1 MGAPHSRQL
10 PLPVAGPHGS
20 FWTTPR
26 RTARLLV
33 VLLGC
38 ALLLAACGSAR
49 ETGTTLSAPDTR
61 APVTPEERTL
71 PETATPA
78 PDATATAGAES
89 AAALPPQAPATGMAP
104 CWRPLAARLKA
115 DGISG
120 PQVDALLATLA
131 PTPSQSPMGRK
142 IRELYRRRFLPR
154 PPSATPAPLYY
165 KGVVT
170 AANAGLCRD
179 FIAAHRAAFA
189 AAEERYGVP
198 PAIAASLLFVETRL
212 GKVLGDVPEN
222 AFYTLA
228 SMAVSTAP
236 ADISDWLPRLPG
248 YRKHLPWLTE
258 TMQKCADWA
267 YRETRA
273 LVEHMLRDHIPP
285 EALPGSIYGA
295 VGLCQF
301 MPSNIATYGAD
312 GDGDGRVDL
321 FSAPDAIAS
330 LAHYLARHGWR
341 AGLSRE
347 RQHALLMTYNHSRT
361 YANTILALSDLV
373 SQTPAA
379 LNQDISVASR
389 AATMHRGRP

>member
-1 MGAPHSRQL
+1 MDAPRSRQH
-10 PLPVAGPHGS
+10 PLPVGSPHGS
-20 FWTTPR
+20 FWAIPR
-26 RTARLLV
+26 RTGHLPALL
-33 VLLGC
+33 LCC

-49 ETGTTLSAPDTR
+49 EPETMLSAPDTSPST
-61 APVTPEERTL
+61 ALEERALT
-71 PETATPA
+71 ETAIPA
-78 PDATATAGAES
+78 SDATATAGAES
-89 AAALPPQAPATGMAP
+89 AAALPSQVSATGIAP
-104 CWRPLAARLKA
+104 CWEPLAARLKA
-115 DGISG
+115 DGLSG
-120 PQVDALLATLA
+120 PRVDALLATLA
-131 PTPSQSPMGRK
+131 PMPTQSPMGRK
-142 IRELYRRRFLPR
+142 IRELYQRRFLPR
-154 PPSATPAPLYY
+154 PPSAKPAPLYY

-170 AANAGLCRD
+170 AANAELCRE
-179 FIAAHRAAFA
+179 FITAHQAAFA

-228 SMAVSTAP
+228 SMAVSTEP
-236 ADISDWLPRLPG
+236 ADISAWLPRLPG

-258 TMQKCADWA
+258 TMHKRADWA

-273 LVEHMLRDHIPP
+273 LVEHMLRDRISP

-321 FSAPDAIAS
+321 FHAPDAIAS
-330 LAHYLARHGWR
+330 LAHYLAKHGWR
-341 AGLSRE
+341 AELPRE

-379 LNQDISVASR
+379 MNANSAIAPLS
-389 AATMHRGRP
+389 ATKHEARP